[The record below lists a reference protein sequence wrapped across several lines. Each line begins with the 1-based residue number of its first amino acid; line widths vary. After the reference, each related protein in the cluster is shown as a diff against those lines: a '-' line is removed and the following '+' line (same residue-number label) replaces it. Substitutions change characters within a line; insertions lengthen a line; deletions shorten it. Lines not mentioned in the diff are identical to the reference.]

1 MTLHHPQLTACQICP
16 QNCGVNRFERTG
28 FCASGNRLKVNCAQ
42 LHHGEEPVLSGS
54 GGSGTIF
61 LSHCNLRC
69 VYCQNH
75 QISHL
80 GWGREISETDCADMM
95 LRLQSE
101 GAHNINLVSPTQYT
115 PQLIET
121 IKIAR
126 ERGLNIPVVWNSN
139 AYEHPA
145 VLKQLTGL
153 VEIYL
158 PDFKYALSHNGQMYS
173 LASDYPRIA
182 LEAVR
187 EMFAQVGELEV
198 DASGMARRGVL
209 VRHLVL
215 PNGISGTLELLQIL
229 RENFGAGLSLSLMSQ
244 YYPTSGAKNHPE
256 LARSLYSEEY
266 LESVDLAQKLG
277 FREIFIQDLNPSP
290 DWTPIFSEDDAQQEL
305 SINHFHG
312 RTHDAR

>member
-1 MTLHHPQLTACQICP
+1 MTLHHPQLTACQVCP

-28 FCASGNRLKVNCAQ
+28 FCRAGNRLKVNCAQ

-69 VYCQNH
+69 VYCQNQ

-80 GWGREISETDCADMM
+80 GWGREISEVDCAHTM

-115 PQLIET
+115 PHLIET

-126 ERGLNIPVVWNSN
+126 ERGLYVPVVWNSN

-145 VLKQLTGL
+145 ILEQLSGL
-153 VEIYL
+153 VDIYL
-158 PDFKYALSHNGQMYS
+158 PDFKYAHSNNGQKYS
-173 LASDYPRIA
+173 QARDYPRIA

-187 EMFAQVGELEV
+187 EMFGQVGHLEV
-198 DASGMARRGVL
+198 DESGLARRGVL

-215 PNGISGTLELLQIL
+215 PNGISGTRDVLQML
-229 RENFGAGLSLSLMSQ
+229 HENFGAGLSLSLMSQ
-244 YYPTSGAKNHPE
+244 YFPTAGAKNHPE
-256 LARSLYSEEY
+256 LARSLHNEEY

-277 FREIFIQDLNPSP
+277 FGEIFIQELNPSP
-290 DWTPIFSEDDAQQEL
+290 DWTPIFSDDDAQPEF

-312 RTHDAR
+312 RTHDAY